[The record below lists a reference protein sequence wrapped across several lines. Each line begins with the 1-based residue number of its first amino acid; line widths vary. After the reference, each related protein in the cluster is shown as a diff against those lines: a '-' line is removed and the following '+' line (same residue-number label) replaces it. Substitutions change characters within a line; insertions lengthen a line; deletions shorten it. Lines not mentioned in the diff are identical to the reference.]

1 MKSDLFTF
9 GEALSVFISTDTD
22 SVMSARKFERVTAG
36 SEVNVAVTLSRLGLK
51 PAYFSRFGNDQLG
64 SVMLADIQAQ
74 GVDVT
79 IAKRVN
85 SFTAAMVRNP
95 GRTAPVEI
103 SYLRKGS
110 AASTIEPEDILDLYI
125 SSSRWLHATGITCA
139 ISQSGAATVKHALTK
154 AASLGVKSSFDLNL
168 RRKLWSE
175 ADAKKTLQPLAEN
188 IEFLIGGEDE
198 YQVVFGSSD
207 AKKVLI
213 EANKRACK
221 IAVMTKGDQPMRY
234 AIGGVYGEITPPKVV
249 AVDPVGS
256 GDAFTGGSIAGLL
269 SGMSEIDALKQ
280 GSMCGA
286 LVASMFG
293 DWSGIPT
300 GANGVIDQAIAEKL
314 GSKK

>member
-1 MKSDLFTF
+1 
-9 GEALSVFISTDTD
+9 
-22 SVMSARKFERVTAG
+22 
-36 SEVNVAVTLSRLGLK
+36 
-51 PAYFSRFGNDQLG
+51 
-64 SVMLADIQAQ
+64 MLADIQAE
-74 GVDVT
+74 GVDVSLV
-79 IAKRVN
+79 KRVD

-95 GRTAPVEI
+95 GKSAPVEI

-110 AASTIEPEDILDLYI
+110 AASTIEPTDILDSYL
-125 SSSRWLHATGITCA
+125 SDTRWLHTTGITCA
-139 ISQSGAATVKHALTK
+139 ISQNGAATVKHALAK
-154 AASLGVKSSFDLNL
+154 AASLGIKASFDLNL

-207 AKKVLI
+207 AKKVLL
-213 EANKRACK
+213 EANNRGCR

-234 AIGGVYGEITPPKVV
+234 AIDGEYGEITPPKVV

-286 LVASMFG
+286 RVASMFG
-293 DWSGIPT
+293 DWTGIPNGSA
-300 GANGVIDQAIAEKL
+300 GAIDQATTEKF
-314 GSKK
+314 GSK